1 MSELAI
7 RVEGLGKR
15 YQIGAHKAS
24 YRTLRET
31 LVDLAMAP
39 VRRAK
44 SVLRSDS
51 SAPSVRSIWALKDI
65 SFEVN
70 RGDVVGIIG
79 RNGAGKTTLLKIL
92 ARITPP
98 TQGTIDLYGRVGSLL
113 EVATGFH
120 PELTGREN
128 VYLNGAILG
137 MKRAEIKHR
146 FDEIVA
152 FAEFEEFLDSPV
164 KHYSSGMYMRLA
176 FAVAAHMDP
185 EILLVDE
192 VLAVGDINFR
202 RKCLG
207 RIRDISESGRTVLF
221 VSHDLSSIRQLCSRG
236 FWLEGGE
243 IRLEG
248 AAEELTRQYEME
260 GYRLGSSHDQSG
272 HFDRQPRPSKP
283 FYIEWVEIRNE
294 EGNLST
300 NYGYGDILNLSL
312 SLHGKAPQDGF
323 TVEWLL
329 FNERGNRISFG
340 AANPVS
346 NVYFGRGDNHISC
359 RIGPLPLTTG
369 AYRFYFSV
377 RIWGLERW
385 DEWDSDAYFRIVRCD
400 PFDTG
405 HDIPGGPNGDFV
417 IRQEWSVI
425 EPSSQDSP

>member
-15 YQIGAHKAS
+15 YQIGAREAS

-31 LVDLAMAP
+31 LVDLAMVP

-51 SAPSVRSIWALKDI
+51 SAPSSRSIWALRDI

-128 VYLNGAILG
+128 IYLNGAILG
-137 MKRAEIKHR
+137 MKQAEIKRR

-152 FAEFEEFLDSPV
+152 FAEFEEFLDTPV
-164 KHYSSGMYMRLA
+164 KHYSSGMYVRLA

-207 RIRDISESGRTVLF
+207 RMRDIRASGRTVLF
-221 VSHDLSSIRQLCSRG
+221 VSHDMSSIRQLCPRAL
-236 FWLEGGE
+236 WLEDGSIKEQGP
-243 IRLEG
+243 
-248 AAEELTRQYEME
+248 AEEITIQYEAE
-260 GYRLGSSHDQSG
+260 SYGKIASTDGRFERVPTPASN
-272 HFDRQPRPSKP
+272 
-283 FYIEWVEIRNE
+283 FYIKWVELRDGSGE
-294 EGNLST
+294 LQT
-300 NYGYGDILNLSL
+300 QYRYGETTDLIIA
-312 SLHGKAPQDGF
+312 LHGKAPQDGF
-323 TVEWLL
+323 TVEWFL

-340 AANPVS
+340 AANPLS
-346 NVYFGRGDNHISC
+346 DVYFNRGDQLISC
-359 RIGPLPLTTG
+359 RIGPLSLTTG
-369 AYRFYFSV
+369 MYRFYFSV
-377 RIWGLERW
+377 RMWGLERW
-385 DEWDSDAYFRIVRCD
+385 DEWDSGVGFQIISCD
-400 PFDTG
+400 PFGTGFNVGSDTV
-405 HDIPGGPNGDFV
+405 FV
-417 IRQEWSVI
+417 LPQTWHVMRT
-425 EPSSQDSP
+425 